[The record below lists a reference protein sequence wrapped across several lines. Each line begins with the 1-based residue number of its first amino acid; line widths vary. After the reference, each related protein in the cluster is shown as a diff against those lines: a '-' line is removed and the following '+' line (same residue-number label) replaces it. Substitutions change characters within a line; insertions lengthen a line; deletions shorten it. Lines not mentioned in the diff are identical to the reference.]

1 MARSLFLEKCKQ
13 KFPRR
18 AGPTLSRMEM
28 PTAAAAEVHRRSE
41 AVGDLFLFREVV
53 LASAENRKL
62 GLGQSHDGRT
72 CARGSAPHPR
82 ISGCGRRV
90 DRGRGINVGN
100 GPTDE
105 ETEDR

>member
-1 MARSLFLEKCKQ
+1 MSRPFLVGKCNLRIPGGAGSPECGREMA
-13 KFPRR
+13 
-18 AGPTLSRMEM
+18 
-28 PTAAAAEVHRRSE
+28 TAAAAEVHRRSE

-72 CARGSAPHPR
+72 CARGSAAHPR

-100 GPTDE
+100 GATDE